1 MRLAVARRG
10 AILASLVILL
20 ALMLGSQQP
29 VAQQYTPTPTP
40 SEAYMVHVYI
50 TVGAQDLKRYE
61 FYACAGCR
69 VLITFY
75 LPAGPDI
82 MFRILD
88 PDGREI
94 YPRTKVTRLNWSFT
108 AGKAGTYILE
118 FDNTYSILTGK
129 SIDLA
134 LAVSPPPTTI
144 TEYRVVT
151 EYRTLTIP
159 ATEYKMLTE
168 TLTVTSIL
176 SQENILILTLVA
188 AIAFIVGILLTLL
201 AKRS

>member
-20 ALMLGSQQP
+20 ALMLASQQS
-29 VAQQYTPTPTP
+29 VAQQP
-40 SEAYMVHVYI
+40 SEARMVHEYI
-50 TVGAQDLKRYE
+50 TVGARDLKKYE

-69 VLITFY
+69 VSITFY

-94 YPRTKVTRLNWSFT
+94 YPKSKVELLRWSFT
-108 AGKAGTYILE
+108 AGKAGTYVLE

-134 LAVSPPPTTI
+134 LAISPPPTTI

-159 ATEYKMLTE
+159 TTEYRMLTE
-168 TLTVTSIL
+168 TLTLTSIL
-176 SQENILILTLVA
+176 SQESILILTLVA
-188 AIAFIVGILLTLL
+188 IASFIAGIILTLIARR
-201 AKRS
+201 AKAQQA